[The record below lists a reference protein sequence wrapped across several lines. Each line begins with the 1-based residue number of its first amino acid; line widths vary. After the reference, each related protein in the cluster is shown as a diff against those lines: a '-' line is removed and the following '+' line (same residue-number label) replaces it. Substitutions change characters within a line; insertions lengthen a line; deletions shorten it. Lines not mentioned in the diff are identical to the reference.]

1 MISFKDY
8 IVFILEN
15 KKNYN
20 EYKEK
25 EEIKIFGKKK
35 EAIKYKKEKKLNNY
49 QVAERIL
56 LDYNLFTKYDFEEA
70 LTRYAETHDLPII
83 VEEEDER

>member
-35 EAIKYKKEKKLNNY
+35 DAIKYKKEKKLSNY

-56 LDYNLFTKYDFEEA
+56 IDYNLFTQYHFEEA
-70 LTRYAETHDLPII
+70 LLRYAETNDLPLI
-83 VEEEDER
+83 VEVEDER